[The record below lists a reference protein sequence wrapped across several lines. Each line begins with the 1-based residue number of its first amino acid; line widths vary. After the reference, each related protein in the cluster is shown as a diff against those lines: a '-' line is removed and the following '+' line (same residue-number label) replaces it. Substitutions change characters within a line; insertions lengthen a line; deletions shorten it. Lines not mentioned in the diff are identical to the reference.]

1 MALSII
7 GWANGL
13 TQSGLLVFA
22 CILGLFF
29 IYKSKRTGAILLLYL
44 GLGTIGIG
52 LWQLAACTDFISILL
67 TEENLPIFL
76 ANDNLFSP
84 LFWFFTTSFEL
95 IFGIAFLFFVA
106 LKLLVP
112 EKKFFFLALFLI
124 FGVIISLF
132 YIFDFHNNVRIISPV
147 ISGEDIINTSNI
159 PLSPIFFLMICDS
172 LLFLSFNVFGLLF
185 RSFKSQGIIKKKF
198 VQLSTANLLFLIFFV
213 IYSTNITSIFKLIMR
228 IGEILSILIIY
239 FALREAPE
247 IPEKKVVKVE
257 DGLFRLSR
265 RPDKITEEEVT
276 ISKEKK
282 ICLVCK
288 GKVLRFSF
296 ICPECETFYC
306 NNCAKAI
313 INMENACWA
322 CNTPL
327 DDSKPFKPYK
337 NKYEEIIVDK
347 SKEDSKLTK

>member
-1 MALSII
+1 MALSLI

-13 TQSGLLVFA
+13 TQSGLLIFA
-22 CILGLFF
+22 CILGFFF
-29 IYKSKRTGAILLLYL
+29 IYESKKTGATLLLYL

-52 LWQLAACTDFISILL
+52 LWQLAASIDFMAILL

-76 ANDNLFSP
+76 ATDNPFSP

-95 IFGIAFLFFVA
+95 IFGIAFLYFVA

-112 EKKFFFLALFLI
+112 EKKFYFLMLYLI
-124 FGVIISLF
+124 LGIIISLF
-132 YIFDFHNNVRIISPV
+132 YIFDFPNNVRTINPV
-147 ISGEDIINTSNI
+147 IPGDDIITTSNI

-172 LLFLSFNVFGLLF
+172 LLFLSFNVFGLF
-185 RSFKSQGIIKKKF
+185 FKSYKSQGIIKKKF
-198 VQLSTANLLFLIFFV
+198 LQLSIANLLFLIFFV
-213 IYSTNITSIFKLIMR
+213 VYSTNITSIFKLIMR
-228 IGEILSILIIY
+228 IGEIGSILIIY

-247 IPEKKVVKVE
+247 RPEKKEVKVE
-257 DGLFRLSR
+257 DGLFRLSK
-265 RPDKITEEEVT
+265 RPDTITEEEVT

-306 NNCAKAI
+306 DNCARAI
-313 INMENACWA
+313 IELENACWA
-322 CNTPL
+322 CDTPL

-337 NKYEEIIVDK
+337 KKEKVYVDV
-347 SKEDSKLTK
+347 SKENSKHTK